1 MIRTYSR
8 FPYRPSYTYRL
19 LYDRHGLM
27 CWEGQ
32 RADAAIASG
41 NIPKDSIRLRILANS
56 DDARIKPLNATSV
69 MLLSLRL
76 TLG

>member
-8 FPYRPSYTYRL
+8 FPYRPSYTYL
-19 LYDRHGLM
+19 FFTIVMVLM

-41 NIPKDSIRLRILANS
+41 RYPEGFYTFAHSCQFR
-56 DDARIKPLNATSV
+56 
-69 MLLSLRL
+69 
-76 TLG
+76 